1 MAEKKKKNFKGLTG
15 IKFADLIMPLVM
27 GGVGSYSPAAGRG
40 VNLGLQAFRTF
51 QAGQEFQDEREEKK
65 AYKEW
70 AEQESANARAHLEQ
84 LRQDKIDPG
93 EVEQRGFY
101 SERGPTTPV
110 GGEEVERA
118 GTGPGQLSL
127 FGDSGADLSG
137 GVDLDRGGEITE
149 AMGTPDQL
157 LTDAIVGRKRDQEAT
172 VQDIERAKGDLR
184 FSEAIEYAS
193 PTAGGYL
200 AGQNQMMVN
209 SDKRKLDAQLQMAE
223 EYAIG
228 ARAKNEM
235 TVQRMLLA
243 DTITDNRDKV
253 RARRKND
260 FGPVDIMD
268 LPINDRL
275 DMFYKATTSLN
286 RSRTERANLG
296 TDEAKGLDG
305 EIKNQQKILAKLWAS
320 LNDSEGMPAMLGMLE
335 QFNMIRQAQG
345 TEPFTMEQF
354 LSWAGIKSGFSTGGP
369 GGGDAGGDAYEDD
382 DYYDITKRPQ
392 N

>member
-1 MAEKKKKNFKGLTG
+1 MR
-15 IKFADLIMPLVM
+15 D
-27 GGVGSYSPAAGRG
+27 
-40 VNLGLQAFRTF
+40 
-51 QAGQEFQDEREEKK
+51 
-65 AYKEW
+65 W
-70 AEQESANARAHLEQ
+70 
-84 LRQDKIDPG
+84 
-93 EVEQRGFY
+93 
-101 SERGPTTPV
+101 
-110 GGEEVERA
+110 
-118 GTGPGQLSL
+118 QLS
-127 FGDSGADLSG
+127 GDRVLQYIPSREKEGLSPW
-137 GVDLDRGGEITE
+137 V
-149 AMGTPDQL
+149 M
-157 LTDAIVGRKRDQEAT
+157 
-172 VQDIERAKGDLR
+172 
-184 FSEAIEYAS
+184 
-193 PTAGGYL
+193 
-200 AGQNQMMVN
+200 
-209 SDKRKLDAQLQMAE
+209 
-223 EYAIG
+223 
-228 ARAKNEM
+228 
-235 TVQRMLLA
+235 
-243 DTITDNRDKV
+243 
-253 RARRKND
+253 ND